1 MAILRFQGIRGIIA
15 QKMRESLEKTAQLS
29 FFCDMDASTLVA
41 ARAAWKEAGVK
52 VGYEDLIVRA
62 LADLLAD
69 FPQFNAVET
78 AEGVEDIPEFNI
90 GCAIALPGALVA
102 PAIFD
107 ARRLSVE
114 EIARKREDLVA
125 RAKIG
130 KLSIQELTGGTIS
143 ISNLGLT
150 RVRHF
155 TPIVNWPQMAII
167 GLGQI
172 APRPW
177 VAADGATLEVRPVM
191 GLSLTV
197 DHRAIDG
204 APAGEFLTALAS
216 KLEGDIA
223 RPAAR

>member
-1 MAILRFQGIRGIIA
+1 VAILRFQGIRGIIA

-29 FFCDMDASTLVA
+29 FFCDMDASALVA
-41 ARAAWKEAGVK
+41 ARAAWRAAGVK
-52 VGYEDLIVRA
+52 IGYEDLIVRA
-62 LADLLAD
+62 LADLLVE

-78 AEGVEDIPEFNI
+78 SEGVEEIADFNI

-107 ARRLSVE
+107 AGKLSVE
-114 EIARKREDLVA
+114 EIAKKREDLVA
-125 RAKIG
+125 RARIN
-130 KLSIQELTGGTIS
+130 KLSIQELTSATIS

-155 TPIVNWPQMAII
+155 TPIVNYPQMAII

-177 VAADGATLEVRPVM
+177 VGADGETLTVRPVM

-204 APAGEFLTALAS
+204 APAGDFLTALAK
-216 KLEGDIA
+216 KLESGLA
-223 RPAAR
+223 LPAAR

>member
-29 FFCDMDASTLVA
+29 FFCDMDASALVA
-41 ARAAWKEAGVK
+41 ARAAWKEKGVK
-52 VGYEDLIVRA
+52 IGYEDLIVRA
-62 LADLLAD
+62 LADLLAN

-78 AEGVEDIPEFNI
+78 GEGVEEIAAFNI

-107 ARRLSVE
+107 AGSLSVE

-125 RAKIG
+125 RAKINR
-130 KLSIQELTGGTIS
+130 LTIQELTGGTIS

-177 VAADGATLEVRPVM
+177 VAADGASIEVRPVM

-204 APAGEFLTALAS
+204 APAGDFLTALA
-216 KLEGDIA
+216 KTLETDVALPGD
-223 RPAAR
+223 